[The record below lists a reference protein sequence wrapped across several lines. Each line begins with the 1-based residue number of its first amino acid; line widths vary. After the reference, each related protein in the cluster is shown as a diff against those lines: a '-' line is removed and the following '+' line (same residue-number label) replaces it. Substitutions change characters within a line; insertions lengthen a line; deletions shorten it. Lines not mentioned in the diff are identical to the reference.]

1 MATPSV
7 KSAQRVPELL
17 GFFADWRRPAR
28 IKEISQSLGY
38 PQSSASVLM
47 RSLAE
52 SGHFDHAARPAR

>member
-7 KSAQRVPELL
+7 KSAQRVLEL
-17 GFFADWRRPAR
+17 GFFADWRRPASV
-28 IKEISQSLGY
+28 KEISQSRGY

-47 RSLAE
+47 RSLVE